1 MFPETI
7 CFRQNSKTG
16 RNLKKLSL
24 QITDTVIILRL
35 LFINNEYCY
44 YITRGVIMIR
54 INLSTILG
62 KKRITQAELSRK
74 TGIRPA
80 TINEMYHEITERV
93 NLIYLDKICEALNCD
108 ISDLLEYVPNTVKT
122 TGKNL
127 IVESH
132 GNQKRHKKV

>member
-1 MFPETI
+1 M
-7 CFRQNSKTG
+7 KTG
-16 RNLKKLSL
+16 QNLKKLSL

>member
-1 MFPETI
+1 
-7 CFRQNSKTG
+7 
-16 RNLKKLSL
+16 
-24 QITDTVIILRL
+24 
-35 LFINNEYCY
+35 
-44 YITRGVIMIR
+44 MIK

-80 TINEMYHEITERV
+80 TINEMYHEISERV
-93 NLIYLDKICEALNCD
+93 NLVYLDKICETLDCD
-108 ISDLLEYVPNTVKT
+108 ISDILEYVPNQIKT

-132 GNQKRHKKV
+132 GNQKKHNKV